1 MKPLPTLLSFIALSI
16 IGLAMIPLLN
26 IQLNPSRTTS
36 SINVNFGWHGASARN
51 VEQEVTSKLESMF
64 SVMTDLEGI
73 SSVSENGRG
82 RINLDFKKTVDL
94 DAVRFELA
102 TIVRRIYPDLPP
114 GVGYPNISVGTGGS
128 KTVTVL
134 TYTLAAGS
142 EPFYIHK
149 YAEQNIA
156 PKLSLV
162 PGVNDVRV
170 YGAAPF
176 HYEIIFNLAKART
189 LGISGDEITA
199 AVNNWFRREMIGMGY
214 TDLDLD
220 GEAEEFRVSCRFSDP
235 QDPEWN
241 SIPVKYQ
248 SGRIVYLSDLARV
261 NYLEQ
266 SPRNYHRINGLN
278 TINLVINAGEGVNNI
293 KLAKLVQKEI
303 NEIRKSLPPGY
314 SVILAYDATE
324 YLNDELRK
332 IGFRTLLSVLILLA
346 FVWFISRKLRYL
358 FFIASSL
365 FLNLV
370 VAVILYY
377 VLRLEIHLYSLAGI
391 TVSFGIIIDNTIVMI
406 DHYRYHRNRK
416 VFLAILAATLT
427 TIGSLCVIFFL
438 DEKQQINLIDFTWV
452 MIVNLG
458 LSLFIALFF
467 IPSLQ
472 DLAPLKTKK
481 NRVFFRRK
489 RRIKRMS
496 DLYGRTIIFTKRWK
510 WAFIILF
517 ILGFGIPVHW
527 LPQKIEKENTW
538 AELYNSTLGG
548 EFFNNI
554 RPTLEKIVGGSLR
567 LFSVNVYEKSF
578 YSDTER
584 TSLYVR
590 ARMPEGCTVQQL
602 NDVVTLMEN
611 YISRFDEIEMYETN
625 VRDYNNSSINIYFK
639 PEYENGYF
647 PYFLK
652 EELISKANSLGGA
665 DWSVYG
671 VGRGFSNAIGSGG
684 WQNEIELIGYNYEQL
699 YRYAE
704 TLRDS
709 LSRFERVHELEIS
722 GGSRG
727 WYAKVLH
734 EYVIEFRKENL
745 ALYEISLSDYAES
758 LREEAYA
765 RDLAQVF
772 RDGEKAGIR
781 LISDKADEFDKWKL
795 NNEPVKVGDKT
806 IKFASIGNI
815 DKRKTGNSIHKNN
828 QEYRLFVIYNYIGP
842 HQLARRVAEDIT
854 ESMNSWLPLGYK
866 AKIPGRG
873 YWGNKDKN
881 QYYLIFLVIGII
893 YFLCSILLESLTQ
906 PLAVIAMIPISFIG
920 VFLTFSVFDF
930 NFDQGG
936 YAAFILLC
944 GLSVNSALY
953 IINDYNNFKKSFPG
967 REKLKIYIK
976 AYNHKIIPVI
986 LTILSTIMGLIPF
999 IIGGQDE
1006 VFWFAFAVGA
1016 IGGLLFSMIALVLYF
1031 PVFLGFR

>member
-26 IQLNPSRTTS
+26 IQLSPSRTTS
-36 SINVNFGWHGASARN
+36 SVNVNYSWHGASARN
-51 VEQEVTSKLESMF
+51 VEQEVTSKLEGMF
-64 SVMTDLEGI
+64 SAMTGLEGI

-82 RINLDFKKTVDL
+82 RINLNFKETADL
-94 DAVRFELA
+94 DAVRFEMA
-102 TIVRRIYPDLPP
+102 TIIRRVYPGLPP
-114 GVGYPNISVGTGGS
+114 EVSYPQINIGTGGS

-142 EPFYIHK
+142 EPFYIYK

-156 PKLSLV
+156 PEISLV

-170 YGAAPF
+170 YGATPF
-176 HYEIIFNLAKART
+176 QYEISFDLVKART
-189 LGISGDEITA
+189 LGISGDEIAT
-199 AVNNWFRREMIGMGY
+199 AVNNWFRKEQVGMAY
-214 TDLDLD
+214 ADPELD
-220 GEAEEFRVSCRFSDP
+220 GEAEEFRISCRFSDP
-235 QDPEWN
+235 DDLNWN
-241 SIPVKYQ
+241 SIPVKNQ
-248 SGRIVYLSDLARV
+248 AGRIIRLSDLAEV
-261 NYLEQ
+261 KYLEEI
-266 SPRNYHRINGLN
+266 PRSYHRINGLN
-278 TINLVINAGEGVNNI
+278 TINMTVTAGEGVNNI
-293 KLAKLVQKEI
+293 KLAKLVKDQVKQIE
-303 NEIRKSLPPGY
+303 NNLPPGY
-314 SVILAYDATE
+314 SMILIYDASR

-332 IGFRTLLSVLILLA
+332 IGLRTLYSVLILLA

-370 VAVILYY
+370 IAVIFYY
-377 VLRLEIHLYSLAGI
+377 LLGLEIHLYSLAGI

-406 DHYRYHRNRK
+406 DHYRHHRDRK

-458 LSLFIALFF
+458 LSLFVALFF

-472 DLAPLKTKK
+472 DLAPLKTRK
-481 NRVFFRRK
+481 NRVFYRRK
-489 RRIKRMS
+489 RRIKRIS
-496 DLYGRTIIFTKRWK
+496 DLYSRLILFTKRWK
-510 WAFIILF
+510 WVFIILF

-527 LPQKIEKENTW
+527 LPQKIEKESTWGQIYNNTIG
-538 AELYNSTLGG
+538 S
-548 EFFNNI
+548 EFYSGI

-567 LFSVNVYEKSF
+567 MFSVNVFEKSF
-578 YSDTER
+578 YSDPER

-590 ARMPEGCTVQQL
+590 ASMPEGCTVQQL
-602 NDVVTLMEN
+602 NEVVKTMEN
-611 YISRFDEIEMYETN
+611 YISRFEEVELFETN
-625 VRDYNNSSINIYFK
+625 VRDYNNSSINIFFK
-639 PEYENGYF
+639 PEFENGYF

-671 VGRGFSNAIGSGG
+671 VGQGFSNAIGTGG
-684 WQNEIELIGYNYEQL
+684 RHNEIELTGYNYEQL

-704 TLRDS
+704 VLKDS
-709 LSRFERVHELEIS
+709 LSSFDRVQELEIS
-722 GGSRG
+722 GSRG
-727 WYAKVLH
+727 WYAKILH
-734 EYVIEFRKENL
+734 EYVIEFNKENL
-745 ALYEISLSDYAES
+745 ALYEIGLSEYAAT
-758 LREEAYA
+758 LKEEAYI
-765 RDLAQVF
+765 RDLSPVF
-772 RDGEKAGIR
+772 RKGEKAGIR
-781 LISDKADEFDKWKL
+781 LISDKAEEFDKWKL
-795 NNEPVKVGDKT
+795 NNEPVQVGDKT
-806 IKFASIGNI
+806 TKFASIGNI
-815 DKRKTGNSIHKNN
+815 EKRKTGNSIHKNN

-842 HQLARRVAEDIT
+842 HQLARMVAEDMT

-866 AKIPGRG
+866 ANIPGRG
-873 YWGNKDKN
+873 YWGNRDKN

-893 YFLCSILLESLTQ
+893 YFLCAILLESLTQ

-953 IINDYNNFKKSFPG
+953 IINDYNNFKKRFPA

-976 AYNHKIIPVI
+976 AYNHKIIPVF

-1016 IGGLLFSMIALVLYF
+1016 IGGLVFSGVALVLYF
-1031 PVFLGFR
+1031 PVFLGVG